1 MSSLRRVVTGLA
13 GALLLLSGTFC
24 ATAAAESVA
33 DFYSGKQVKIVIG
46 ASMGGSYGFYA
57 QMLARHIT
65 PHLPGNP
72 TVVVQAMP
80 GSGGNKSMN
89 YTYVAG
95 PQDGSV
101 VSLPLLT
108 VVQET
113 LFNPQVRFDA
123 KGYNY
128 IGRFADVALVATAH
142 KRTGIRTIEDA
153 KKKAFPIGTLGPQNQ
168 TYVGPRVMNEMA
180 GTKFNLISGYRGTT
194 ESYQAMERGEVDIA
208 TTSWNTLNLRHK
220 AKLESG
226 ELIPIFTITAKRHP
240 ELPNVQAIIEFGNT
254 DIEKDFLKILTVS
267 SEIGRSLAG
276 PPGMPKDRVEAW
288 RAAMAKAVASKA
300 FRDDVFK
307 RNGRLNPI
315 SGEELTQTIH
325 AVMNLPKSRV
335 ADAKAYFQ
343 KLIPATAGKQ

>member
-1 MSSLRRVVTGLA
+1 MLSLRRVIPGLG
-13 GALLLLSGTFC
+13 GALLLSGTVC
-24 ATAAAESVA
+24 ATATAQPVA

-57 QMLARHIT
+57 QMLARHIS

-101 VSLPLLT
+101 MSLPLLT

-123 KGYNY
+123 KGYHY
-128 IGRFADVALVATAH
+128 IGRFSDVALVATAH
-142 KRTGIRTIEDA
+142 KRAGIRTIEDA
-153 KKKAFPIGTLGPQNQ
+153 KKKEAPFGTLGPQNQ
-168 TYVGPRVMNEMA
+168 TYVGPRVVNEMA
-180 GTKFNLISGYRGTT
+180 GTKFKLISGYSGTT
-194 ESYQAMERGEVDIA
+194 QSYQAMERGEVDIA
-208 TTSWNTLNLRHK
+208 CTSWNTLQLRHK
-220 AKLESG
+220 AALDSG
-226 ELIPIFTITAKRHP
+226 ELIPLFAITAKRHP
-240 ELPNVQAIIEFGNT
+240 ELPNVPAIVEFGNT
-254 DIEKDFLKILTVS
+254 EIEKDFLKILTVS
-267 SEIGRSLAG
+267 AEIGRSLAG
-276 PPGMPKDRVEAW
+276 PPGMPKDRVKAW
-288 RAAMAKAVASKA
+288 RAAMAKTVASKA

-307 RNGRLNPI
+307 RNGRLNPL
-315 SGEELTQTIH
+315 SGEELTEIIH
-325 AVMNLPKSRV
+325 EVMNLPKARV
-335 ADAKAYFQ
+335 AAAKAYFQ